1 MTDIQIAVMVK
12 NMARDMVRGATATNI
27 KPENMMRDC
36 ENFKSSRS
44 CLVGQYQKE
53 YCSKDC
59 RYYKPEKI

>member
-1 MTDIQIAVMVK
+1 MIDIETAIMIK
-12 NMARDMVRGATATNI
+12 NMAREMVRGATATNI
-27 KPENMMRDC
+27 KPEDMMRDC

-44 CLVGQYQKE
+44 CLVGMYQKE